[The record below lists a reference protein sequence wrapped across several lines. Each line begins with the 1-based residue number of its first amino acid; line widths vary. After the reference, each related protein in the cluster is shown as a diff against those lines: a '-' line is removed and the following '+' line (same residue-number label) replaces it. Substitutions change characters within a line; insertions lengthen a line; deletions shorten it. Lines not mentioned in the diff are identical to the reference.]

1 MHSFKNILRE
11 KIDLIYVR
19 HFLDNIATVVD
30 AIDERMA
37 DTFAEKYIE
46 RTHIHHLLDI

>member
-1 MHSFKNILRE
+1 
-11 KIDLIYVR
+11 VG
-19 HFLDNIATVVD
+19 TVVD

-46 RTHIHHLLDI
+46 RTRIDHVLDMSKIISLTLMVF